1 MKQGNN
7 ASAESVRARILN
19 ESRKLGVAHDL
30 LIRRYVFERFPRQ
43 NGQIGM
49 ARSHGAERRHGACG
63 SHAHAIR
70 PRSSMSAS
78 LIVQLPWI

>member
-30 LIRRYVFERFPRQ
+30 LIRRYVFERFLVR
-43 NGQIGM
+43 M
-49 ARSHGAERRHGACG
+49 AKSEWRDRMVLKGAMALVAVTRTLSDRGHQC
-63 SHAHAIR
+63 R
-70 PRSSMSAS
+70 LR
-78 LIVQLPWI
+78 